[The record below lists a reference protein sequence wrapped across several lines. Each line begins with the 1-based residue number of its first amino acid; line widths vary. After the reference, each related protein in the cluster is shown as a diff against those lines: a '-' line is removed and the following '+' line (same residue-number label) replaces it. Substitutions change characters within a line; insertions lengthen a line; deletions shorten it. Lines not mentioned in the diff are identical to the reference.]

1 MLGCTWIYITTPQK
15 GSKAMRRSHILPL
28 ILLLGCLS
36 TLQRVAAKNEKQA
49 SKKGGSPSFARSGQF
64 STKDNHACAWKI
76 IGDESVSF
84 VVTCTQQQNQS
95 YECAYEGE
103 PQRCPAYS
111 TKAKQY
117 WKHILG
123 KMRKTKSA
131 CEDKTLKSRICK
143 KGAATDSQLK
153 LVQQSPSAVEGGK
166 AKGKG
171 RRGELEMAQ
180 EPGPRAFSANL
191 DPAPEKKGKAGKQK
205 AAVKSD
211 GSSAM
216 PAPLPTDVTQATP
229 KDEIVELNEDL
240 AQEYCAENL
249 HSLCSFF
256 VNFWN
261 G

>member
-1 MLGCTWIYITTPQK
+1 MHLDLQTHPQN
-15 GSKAMRRSHILPL
+15 GSNEMRRSHILPL
-28 ILLLGCLS
+28 ILLLSCLG
-36 TLQRVAAKNEKQA
+36 TLLSAAAKNEKQA
-49 SKKGGSPSFARSGQF
+49 GKKGGGPSFAKSGQF

-76 IGDESVSF
+76 SGDQPVSF
-84 VVTCTQQQNQS
+84 VVSCTQQQNQS
-95 YECAYEGE
+95 YECAYEGD

-111 TKAKQY
+111 IKAKQY

-123 KMRKTKSA
+123 KMRKAKNA

-143 KGAATDSQLK
+143 KGTATDSQLR
-153 LVQQSPSAVEGGK
+153 LVQKSPSAVEEGK

-180 EPGPRAFSANL
+180 EPGLRAFSASL
-191 DPAPEKKGKAGKQK
+191 DTAPEKKGKAGKQK
-205 AAVKSD
+205 AAEKSD
-211 GSSAM
+211 GSSDM
-216 PAPLPTDVTQATP
+216 PGSPPTDVMQATP

-240 AQEYCAENL
+240 AKEYCAENL

>member
-1 MLGCTWIYITTPQK
+1 M
-15 GSKAMRRSHILPL
+15 MRRSHILPL

-36 TLQRVAAKNEKQA
+36 TLRSEAAKNEKQA
-49 SKKGGSPSFARSGQF
+49 SKKGESPSFARSGQF
-64 STKDNHACAWKI
+64 STKDKHACAWRI
-76 IGDESVSF
+76 SGDQPVSF
-84 VVTCTQQQNQS
+84 EVTCNQQQNQS

-123 KMRKTKSA
+123 KMKKTKNA
-131 CEDKTLKSRICK
+131 CEDTTLKSRICK
-143 KGAATDSQLK
+143 KGAATESQLR
-153 LVQQSPSAVEGGK
+153 LVQQSPGTTEGGK

-180 EPGPRAFSANL
+180 EPRAFSANL
-191 DPAPEKKGKAGKQK
+191 APAPGKKGKAGKQK
-205 AAVKSD
+205 ATEKSD
-211 GSSAM
+211 GSSDM
-216 PAPLPTDVTQATP
+216 PAPPPTGGLQATA

-240 AQEYCAENL
+240 AKEYCAENL